1 MNLYS
6 VTINHPRGG
15 TRDLTISSDSK
26 DLKAVEKMCTDAGLD
41 VASVTRVSEAP
52 KAEEPKP
59 AETPKAETKKEPA
72 PTGRIFGKS
81 AEGPRRNKDEM
92 AQDRAI
98 EDLIERKGAHLEDG
112 NDYVADTLQAE
123 LEALP
128 DAPKVIE

>member
-41 VASVTRVSEAP
+41 VASVTRV
-52 KAEEPKP
+52 AEEPKP
-59 AETPKAETKKEPA
+59 
-72 PTGRIFGKS
+72 TGRIYGKS

-92 AQDRAI
+92 EQDRAI
-98 EDLIERKGAHLEDG
+98 EDLIERKGYELGADTE
-112 NDYVADTLQAE
+112 YVADALQAE

>member
-41 VASVTRVSEAP
+41 VASVTRV
-52 KAEEPKP
+52 AEEPKP
-59 AETPKAETKKEPA
+59 AETPKAEPPKAEEPK

-92 AQDRAI
+92 EQDRAI
-98 EDLIERKGAHLEDG
+98 EELAKELDIDLSDWEGEAATDIMAM
-112 NDYVADTLQAE
+112 LQARK
-123 LEALP
+123 AAA
-128 DAPKVIE
+128 DASGAAE